1 MNAAMLRRIL
11 MLSLLAAPAWAQQPE
26 APNGILLVA
35 KENLRDPNFSQ
46 TVVLVTQAQDG
57 GTVGVILN
65 RPSGRKHP
73 ASGAEIFIGGP
84 VMREVVVALF
94 RSERA
99 PPAPAFHVLRG
110 IYLSMHPGNVDP
122 LLGGTATVRHRLYTG
137 FSGWAPGQLESEM
150 RQEGWYVLPAS
161 DEIVFRADT
170 SGMWQELVEQ
180 ARGARTDS
188 RIIPHPAVSK
198 WSLALSWRESKGV
211 Y

>member
-1 MNAAMLRRIL
+1 MNGWFLL
-11 MLSLLAAPAWAQQPE
+11 LLLLAVPALAQQAE
-26 APNGILLVA
+26 APNGILLIA

-73 ASGAEIFIGGP
+73 ASGAEIFTGGP
-84 VMREVVVALF
+84 VMREVVVAVF
-94 RSERA
+94 QAERA

-110 IYLSMHPGNVDP
+110 IYLSMHPDNVDP
-122 LLGGTATVRHRLYTG
+122 LLAGSGTTRHRLYMG

-150 RQEGWYVLPAS
+150 RQEGWHVLPAS
-161 DEIVFRADT
+161 DEIVFRTET
-170 SGMWQELVEQ
+170 SGMWRELVEK
-180 ARGARTDS
+180 ARGGRAESRT
-188 RIIPHPAVSK
+188 IPRRTAS
-198 WSLALSWRESKGV
+198 